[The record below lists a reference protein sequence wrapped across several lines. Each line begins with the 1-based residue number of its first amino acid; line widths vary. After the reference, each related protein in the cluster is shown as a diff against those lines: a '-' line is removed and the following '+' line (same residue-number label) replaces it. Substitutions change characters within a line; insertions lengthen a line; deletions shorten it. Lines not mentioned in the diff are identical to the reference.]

1 MKLPF
6 QKYHGAGNDF
16 IMVNGLND
24 NIFLTKEQITF
35 LCNRHLGVGA
45 DGLII
50 LQRSEINDFK
60 MEYFNADGNEG
71 SMCGNGGRT
80 VAAYAFNEGLTGS
93 KITFSAFD
101 GEHQAII
108 LDAEKNSFKVKL
120 TMKDAHVRIFN
131 QDFVMVDTG
140 SPHYVCRVD
149 NLAVYDVVTN
159 GKKIRYNTALTQ
171 NGLNVNFMEMINN
184 RIFLR
189 TYERGVEDETL
200 SCGTGVTAAA
210 IAASLWNDMDSS
222 EIITRGGT
230 LHVSFK
236 RKGHNFSKIELTGP
250 VMCVFKGT
258 VNI

>member
-24 NIFLTKEQITF
+24 NVFLTKEQIAF

-50 LQRSEINDFK
+50 LQRSESNDFT
-60 MEYFNADGNEG
+60 MEYFNSDGNEG

-80 VAAYAFNEGLTGS
+80 VAAYAFNEGLTGD
-93 KITFSAFD
+93 KITFTAFD
-101 GEHQAII
+101 GEHEAVI
-108 LDAEKNSFKVKL
+108 LDSEKNSFVVKL
-120 TMKDAHVRIFN
+120 SMKDVRVEIFN
-131 QDFVMVDTG
+131 QDFIMVDTG

-149 NLAVYDVVTN
+149 NLAVYDVVQN
-159 GKKIRYNTALTQ
+159 GRKIRYNPTLTQ
-171 NGLNVNFMEMINN
+171 NGLNVNFMEMINT

-210 IAASLWNDMDSS
+210 IAASLWYEMNSN
-222 EIITRGGT
+222 EIITKGGT
-230 LHVSFK
+230 LQVNFK
-236 RKGHNFSKIELTGP
+236 RKGQNFSKIELTGP

-258 VNI
+258 VNV